1 MQRPTSLTA
10 SETVTR
16 HGREPRRLLMRPLPS
31 RERAPPQF
39 NTTDWVRGS
48 LEPLTRPHLLN
59 IQHCPLPQGESDCL
73 GCQAVC
79 HGRLSLMM
87 ALRIV
92 SSFRATAM
100 SATIF
105 GLPEATRRL

>member
-1 MQRPTSLTA
+1 MPS
-10 SETVTR
+10 SETIG
-16 HGREPRRLLMRPLPS
+16 HGKPLDSQDSRSPLAGPL

-48 LEPLTRPHLLN
+48 LEPLTRPYLLN
-59 IQHCPLPQGESDCL
+59 IQRCPLLQGESDCL